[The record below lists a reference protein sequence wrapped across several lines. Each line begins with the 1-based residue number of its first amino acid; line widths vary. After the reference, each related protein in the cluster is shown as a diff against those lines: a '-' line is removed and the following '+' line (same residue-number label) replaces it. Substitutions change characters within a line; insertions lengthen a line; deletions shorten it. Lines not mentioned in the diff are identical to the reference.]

1 VASNDPAN
9 PLKNIGLTG
18 FAYDPPPVGT
28 ITVNSGAGL
37 TSSTAVNLTLAAFD
51 NSGSVAEM
59 RFSNNNSS
67 WSNWELYGTTK
78 AWTLTT
84 LGGDGTKT
92 VFVQFRD
99 AAGNGSG
106 SFADSIT
113 LDTTPPVSTI
123 TSMPAPYYPASE
135 GSFTFSA
142 SESATF
148 QCRMDTGDWAGCSS
162 PYSFSGLVDGN
173 HTFSVK
179 ATDLAGNLET
189 AEKSYTFSTDTAAP
203 DTVITGQPPLL
214 SNSASGTF
222 TFTADG
228 AVTYQCKVDAGSW
241 GHCNLVYNFSGLA
254 DGSHTFS
261 VRGIDR
267 SGNMDLTPATYTW
280 IIDTTPPESILTASV
295 SGNSATFTVSSNDPT
310 AILQC
315 ALDTAAWAVCSG
327 TVSFT
332 GLSSGSH
339 SFSVRAIDPAGN
351 VDPTPAIHSWTYSC
365 NVRVAG
371 GSCYASIGEA
381 LAAAPDGGAIQA
393 KAMSFQEGVN
403 FSHAKSL
410 TFSGGF
416 GPNFE
421 PPAPGAMT
429 TVNGLIMTSGSMT
442 VENLM
447 VQ

>member
-1 VASNDPAN
+1 
-9 PLKNIGLTG
+9 
-18 FAYDPPPVGT
+18 
-28 ITVNSGAGL
+28 
-37 TSSTAVNLTLAAFD
+37 
-51 NSGSVAEM
+51 
-59 RFSNNNSS
+59 
-67 WSNWELYGTTK
+67 
-78 AWTLTT
+78 
-84 LGGDGTKT
+84 
-92 VFVQFRD
+92 
-99 AAGNGSG
+99 
-106 SFADSIT
+106 
-113 LDTTPPVSTI
+113 
-123 TSMPAPYYPASE
+123 MPAPYYPASE

-162 PYSFSGLVDGN
+162 PYSFSGLADGS

-179 ATDLAGNLET
+179 ATDLAGNLE
-189 AEKSYTFSTDTAAP
+189 AAGKSYTFSIDTTAP
-203 DTVITGQPPLL
+203 DTTITGQPAAL

-222 TFTADG
+222 AFTSPDG
-228 AVTYQCKVDAGSW
+228 AVTYQCKVDSGAW
-241 GHCNLVYNFSGLA
+241 GHCNFAYSFSNLA

-261 VRGIDR
+261 VRGIDQ

-339 SFSVRAIDPAGN
+339 SFSVRAIDPVGN
-351 VDPTPAIHSWTYSC
+351 VDPTPAIYSWTYSC

-381 LAAAPDGGAIQA
+381 VAAAPDGGAIQA
-393 KAMSFQEGVN
+393 KAMSFVEEVN
-403 FSHAKSL
+403 CSYSKSL

-429 TVNGLIMTSGSMT
+429 MVNGLTITTGMMT
-442 VENLM
+442 VDNLV